1 MIILF
6 IFVRQ
11 HLPVMKIINLTLLLV
26 LLSTFTF
33 GQNPDLK
40 LALIKYK
47 GGGDWYADPTALP
60 NIIRFCNQHIH
71 TNIDPQPATAEPG
84 SMEIFNY
91 PFVHIT
97 GHGNIIFSEQE
108 SENLRKYLEAGGFLY
123 IDDNYGLDPYIR
135 REMKKIFPDQD
146 FVELPPT
153 HPIFH
158 QKYDFN
164 KGLPKIHEHNG
175 KRPQGFGLFIDGR
188 LVVFYTYET
197 DITDGWEDPSV
208 HKDPPNK
215 RLEALKMGANII
227 SYVFSK

>member
-1 MIILF
+1 
-6 IFVRQ
+6 
-11 HLPVMKIINLTLLLV
+11 MKTVYFTLLLLFFSSV
-26 LLSTFTF
+26 VFS
-33 GQNPDLK
+33 QNPDLK

-60 NIIRFCNQHIH
+60 NIIRFCNQEIH
-71 TNIDPQPATAEPG
+71 TNINPDPATVEPG
-84 SMEIFNY
+84 SIELFNY

-97 GHGNIIFSEQE
+97 GHGNIIFSEEE

-123 IDDNYGLDPYIR
+123 IDDNYGLDSYIR
-135 REMKKIFPDQD
+135 REMKKIFPDQE
-146 FVELPPT
+146 FIELPPN

-158 QKYDFN
+158 QKYDFDN
-164 KGLPKIHEHNG
+164 GLPKIHEHDG

-188 LVVFYTYET
+188 LVCFYTYET

-215 RLEALKMGANII
+215 RLEALQMGANII